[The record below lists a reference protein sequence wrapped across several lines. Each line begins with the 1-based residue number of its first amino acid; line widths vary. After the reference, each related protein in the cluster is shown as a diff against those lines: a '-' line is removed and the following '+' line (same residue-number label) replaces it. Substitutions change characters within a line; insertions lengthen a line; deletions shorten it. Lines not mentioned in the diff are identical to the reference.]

1 MRLKNKVALITGGTS
16 GIGRATAILFAEEGA
31 KVAITGRNR
40 ERGQEVVAKLDAL
53 GSKGLFI
60 PADVRLPGDCERAV
74 EETVSS
80 FGGLDILFNNAGVY
94 VANDTLR
101 CSEEEF
107 DAQVDTSLKGSFLMS
122 KYALPHMINAG
133 GGAIVNNGSGWGY
146 VGGARAV
153 AYCAAKGGL
162 LVMTKAMAIDH
173 GRQGVRVNCVCTGD
187 TVTPMEREDARNQ
200 GMTWEAYV
208 EAASDRPLGRMG
220 EPIEI
225 ARAVLFLAS
234 DEASFVTGAVLP
246 VDGGGVAG

>member
-16 GIGRATAILFAEEGA
+16 GIGRATALLFAEEGA
-31 KVAITGRNR
+31 QVAITGRNR
-40 ERGQEVVAKLDAL
+40 ERGQEVIAELEAL

-60 PADVRLPGDCERAV
+60 PADVRSASDCERAV
-74 EETVSS
+74 AETVSA
-80 FGGLDILFNNAGVY
+80 FGGLDVLFNNAGVY
-94 VANDTLR
+94 IANDTPG

-107 DAQVDTSLKGSFLMS
+107 DLQVDTSLKGSFLMS
-122 KYALPHMINAG
+122 RYALPHMIRAG

-173 GRQGVRVNCVCTGD
+173 GRQGVRVNCICTGD

-208 EAASDRPLGRMG
+208 DAASDRPLGRMG

-234 DEASFVTGAVLP
+234 DEASFITGAVLP